1 MVWLF
6 FAMSMVTKN
15 GRGTGRT
22 GRVCSE
28 RHFGGDGVL
37 WPTKQYGPPRGI
49 LYILKC
55 FETPQNFG
63 YKHRNGVL
71 IEDLF
76 AEIRA
81 RNDPRLVNKN
91 PPSRE
96 HVELDEEAL

>member
-1 MVWLF
+1 M
-6 FAMSMVTKN
+6 ANKTI
-15 GRGTGRT
+15 RT
-22 GRVCSE
+22 TASE
-28 RHFGGDGVL
+28 GV
-37 WPTKQYGPPRGI
+37 

-55 FETPQNFG
+55 FEMPQNFG

-81 RNDPRLVNKN
+81 RNDLRLVNKN

-96 HVELDEEAL
+96 HVDEEAL

>member
-1 MVWLF
+1 SSFHTESFLF
-6 FAMSMVTKN
+6 ASSLSFSRADPSHPSQSSPFPPTSFYYRSYVP
-15 GRGTGRT
+15 
-22 GRVCSE
+22 CLL
-28 RHFGGDGVL
+28 RHYKMPANIIDKL
-37 WPTKQYGPPRGI
+37 
-49 LYILKC
+49 
-55 FETPQNFG
+55 NFG